1 MERPQTPKPSLYHR
15 EAPKKLALYWTPFID
30 HTYSSEKD
38 HILAMQLPRFLEYH
52 QANSMDTY
60 AIILSTSVI
69 ALTYNI
75 VHSLM
80 IQQTSAVTTTVI
92 GEAKIIGLLILSYV
106 LLGEDGSPYGIK
118 RPNSV
123 GDAANPHGCL
133 SLWVSQ

>member
-1 MERPQTPKPSLYHR
+1 
-15 EAPKKLALYWTPFID
+15 
-30 HTYSSEKD
+30 
-38 HILAMQLPRFLEYH
+38 
-52 QANSMDTY
+52 MDTY

-123 GDAANPHGCL
+123 GDAANPHGC
-133 SLWVSQ
+133 SFLWVSQ